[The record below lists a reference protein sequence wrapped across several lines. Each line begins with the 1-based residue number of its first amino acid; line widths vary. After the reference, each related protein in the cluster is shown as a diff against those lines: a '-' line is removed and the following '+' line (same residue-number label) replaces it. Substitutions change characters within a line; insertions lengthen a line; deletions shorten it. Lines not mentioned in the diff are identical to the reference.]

1 MYIANKEKNRIDC
14 EMFSFKVADT
24 NFYGK
29 YGTLY
34 NYLNHWLKSGAEKIL
49 KKLNNFWK
57 IYQKGLSLKR
67 PMLPL
72 KGV

>member
-14 EMFSFKVADT
+14 KMFSFKVADT

-34 NYLNHWLKSGAEKIL
+34 NYLNHLLKSGAEKNF
-49 KKLNNFWK
+49 KKVK
-57 IYQKGLSLKR
+57 
-67 PMLPL
+67 
-72 KGV
+72 